1 MAVDDT
7 SEMCFSISAKD
18 VAVVTKPVFA
28 YCGPADWATVGLS
41 PASSFRSYS
50 HWRIEPVTFGGTKP
64 PILGQGRGPMDRSP
78 NPKVRERSGGRV
90 LAEGQ
95 LAMGFGERFKL
106 FSWGPWQS
114 PGR

>member
-7 SEMCFSISAKD
+7 SEMCFSIAAKD
-18 VAVVTKPVFA
+18 VAVVTKPIFTF
-28 YCGPADWATVGLS
+28 CGPADWATVGLS

-78 NPKVRERSGGRV
+78 NPKGPRAEWGSGSCGGAASYGV
-90 LAEGQ
+90 
-95 LAMGFGERFKL
+95 
-106 FSWGPWQS
+106 WGAL
-114 PGR
+114 

>member
-18 VAVVTKPVFA
+18 VAVVTKPIFA

-78 NPKVRERSGGRV
+78 NPKGPRAEWGSGSCGGAASYGV
-90 LAEGQ
+90 
-95 LAMGFGERFKL
+95 
-106 FSWGPWQS
+106 WGAL
-114 PGR
+114 